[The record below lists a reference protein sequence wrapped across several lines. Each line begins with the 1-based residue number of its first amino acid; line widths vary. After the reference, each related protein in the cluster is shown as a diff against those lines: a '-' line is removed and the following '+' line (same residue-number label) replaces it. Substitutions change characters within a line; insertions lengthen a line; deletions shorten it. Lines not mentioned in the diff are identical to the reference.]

1 MNPNIWSLSVRDY
14 FTKKMLAFSF
24 APFIV
29 TLMLFMIFLS
39 PLYHVLM
46 DSENSS
52 TIQIETTK
60 TSFQDGTKTTENTH
74 ILYDGDSA
82 FLDFIFN
89 NSVVSWIV
97 ATFSLFLLAMLMFV
111 LAMITAI
118 VVIGFLTPSIMKE
131 LHKRH
136 YSSLTLESHGNILGS
151 MFHSLKY
158 VMITFILLIVLFPL
172 YFIPF
177 VNILAINLPFYYLFH
192 KFYLMDVGGTAMS
205 KEEFKKM
212 MFFHGNQVR
221 INTFLLYLLS
231 MVPFAV
237 LFTPVFNVL
246 VLGHT
251 VFQNK
256 LLQQQELLS

>member
-1 MNPNIWSLSVRDY
+1 MNPNIWSLSLRDY

-29 TLMLFMIFLS
+29 TLVLFMIFLS

-60 TSFQDGTKTTENTH
+60 TSFQDGMTTTENTH
-74 ILYDGDSA
+74 VIYDGDSPI
-82 FLDFIFN
+82 LDFFLN
-89 NSVVSWIV
+89 NDVVSWII

-111 LAMITAI
+111 LAMVTAI
-118 VVIGFLTPSIMKE
+118 VVIGFLTPAIMKE

-136 YSSLTLESHGNILGS
+136 YSTLTLESHGTILGG

-158 VMITFILLIVLFPL
+158 VMITFLLLIVLIPL

-177 VNILAINLPFYYLFH
+177 VNIVAINLPFYYLFH
-192 KFYLMDVGGTAMS
+192 KFYLMDVGGAAMS

-212 MFFHGNQVR
+212 MFFQGNQVR

-256 LLQQQELLS
+256 LLQQQELSA